1 MRGAFLQNLLIL
13 AQKDSIGGCDMMTKE
28 EMKKKVE
35 ELEETKAQ
43 MMGNINFVN
52 GQISLL
58 KEMIDPPKET

>member
-1 MRGAFLQNLLIL
+1 
-13 AQKDSIGGCDMMTKE
+13 MTKE

-58 KEMIDPPKET
+58 KEMIEPPKQYASKEM